1 LVWQELQKSAQL
13 AMARPS
19 QRPAAGGPTSEQ
31 ILAVENG
38 LKQVLHM
45 YEVKPPTKNPL
56 TSFSKKLTLF
66 PTGVTVFEPHYFS
79 ANLSKIH

>member
-1 LVWQELQKSAQL
+1 
-13 AMARPS
+13 MARPS

-45 YEVKPPTKNPL
+45 YEVKPRTKNPL
-56 TSFSKKLTLF
+56 TSFSDKVTF
-66 PTGVTVFEPHYFS
+66 FHNGVKVYETQYFQLIS
-79 ANLSKIH
+79 QKIIK